1 MEPMS
6 MPGLRRSVWWE
17 VPAGRVER
25 VVVVGLAL
33 LVGWLFYLMV
43 VAGLSQNLMFDGAM
57 NLEVSR
63 SLAEGTGPRR
73 LYDFTDFFPHGVQT
87 KDPYILLGALVF
99 KLLGVGPFTAQL
111 PNLIFL
117 FALCAVTLV
126 IVGRL
131 ASITAGLFAVVLL
144 LSMPQ
149 IAQYAL
155 NGYGEVPTLAF
166 GLAAL
171 AVVCWHG
178 DVDRRML
185 LRASFAGL
193 LAGLALAT
201 KAVAAILVVAVAMT
215 LAARVLVES
224 RRRWLNL
231 LGVAAAYAF
240 ALALPLVLVEL
251 WRWMT
256 LGQAAYMEWWRLEWQ
271 GITYQAGVGPA
282 EVTQSRGAKVVRH
295 FQLLVAE
302 IRRSRLATGLLF
314 AVPIGYAACVMFA
327 RGAMARARWLVFGLV
342 LVGGCYLVWWMGVT
356 PTEKAWL
363 RRIYIGLACLGTISA
378 IAWGLALRG
387 MLEHSNTAARRILCA
402 ALCLSVAV
410 LYAQFVIG
418 ALRAPALPAHSE
430 EVKLTLE
437 AAERVRQM
445 DPDDLVF
452 AYGWY
457 AAPTIALHSGREF
470 IDLSDW
476 PIGRYPGHRAY
487 LVADRA
493 TFVVGAL
500 DSLLARY
507 PHRALM
513 RQNPYVQIYELRF
526 EQPNDPFAATVLD
539 EAPSQMV
546 FSARNDEAVQ
556 GMQPFDA
563 GMGGRWMESDAEVLL
578 KYQGQRSLVLHG
590 YMALPSYYRFGVPLQ
605 GRVLIPGCPP
615 KPFVFNGVGWQTFE
629 LPLEDCQLVPGTTLR
644 IRLLTDNAFDLPLV
658 YNHQRA
664 MVLQKIGFQ

>member
-1 MEPMS
+1 MS
-6 MPGLRRSVWWE
+6 LPGLRGAVWWDMP
-17 VPAGRVER
+17 VGRVER
-25 VVVVGLAL
+25 IAVAVLAL
-33 LVGWLFYLMV
+33 LAVWLFYLMV

-87 KDPYILLGALVF
+87 KEPYILLGALIF
-99 KLLGVGPFTAQL
+99 KLFGVGPFTAQL

-117 FALCAVTLV
+117 FALCGVTLV
-126 IVGRL
+126 VVGRL

-155 NGYGEVPTLAF
+155 NGYGEIPTLAF
-166 GLAAL
+166 GLSAL
-171 AVVCWHG
+171 AAVCWPG
-178 DVDRRML
+178 DIDRRVL
-185 LRASFAGL
+185 LRASLAGL

-201 KAVAAILVVAVAMT
+201 KAVGAILVVAVAMT
-215 LAARVLVES
+215 LVARVLVES
-224 RRRWLNL
+224 RHRWLTL
-231 LGVAAAYAF
+231 LVAAAAYAL
-240 ALALPLVLVEL
+240 ALALPLSLVEM

-282 EVTQSRGAKVVRH
+282 EVTQSRWAKVARH

-302 IRRSRLATGLLF
+302 IRSSRLATSLLF
-314 AVPIGYAACVMFA
+314 AIPIGYAVCVMFA

-363 RRIYIGLACLGTISA
+363 RRIYIGLACLGIISA
-378 IAWGLALRG
+378 IAWGLAFRG
-387 MLEHSNTAARRILCA
+387 MLEHSSAAPRRILCA
-402 ALCLSVAV
+402 TLCLSVAT
-410 LYAQFVIG
+410 LYAQFVSDVV
-418 ALRAPALPAHSE
+418 RAPALPAHSE

-445 DPDDLVF
+445 HPDDLVF

-487 LVADRA
+487 LLADRA

-500 DSLLARY
+500 DPLLARY

-513 RQNPYVQIYELRF
+513 RENPYVQIYEFRF
-526 EQPNDPFAATVLD
+526 ERPNDPFAATALD
-539 EAPSQMV
+539 EVPSQV
-546 FSARNDEAVQ
+546 AFSPRNDEAVQ

-578 KYQGQRSLVLHG
+578 KYQSQRSFVLHG

-629 LPLEDCQLVPGTTLR
+629 LSLEDCQLVPGTSLR
-644 IRLLTDNAFDLPLV
+644 IRLLTDNVFDLPLV
-658 YNHQRA
+658 YTHQRA